1 LLGALGLPKRN
12 PAAMTAGWDGDFM
25 AMRRSTQ
32 MLILGIAVF
41 VIGAGVVLV
50 SFTGS
55 NGDKGATAAS
65 TTTTTIQAG
74 TVIVNSAAA
83 AAPATFTIPEG
94 KQAVAVQVPF
104 VAGLAGY
111 AKAGDTVNV
120 YGNIEKGA
128 ATPAPPATKLILS
141 GVDVLAVTG
150 PGPGAD
156 TGNGTYLLA
165 LDANQA
171 EQAIFFARFE
181 SLWLSLV
188 PKGQGKAQTSGHSYQ
203 NAF

>member
-1 LLGALGLPKRN
+1 
-12 PAAMTAGWDGDFM
+12 M

-32 MLILGIAVF
+32 MLILGLAIF
-41 VIGAGVVLV
+41 VIGAGVVFV
-50 SFTGS
+50 SLGGS
-55 NGDKGATAAS
+55 GGGSKNKSAVS
-65 TTTTTIQAG
+65 TTPPTIQAG
-74 TVIVNSAAA
+74 TVVVNA
-83 AAPATFTIPEG
+83 AAPAAPTSFTIPEG

-120 YGNIEKGA
+120 YGNIEKGPA
-128 ATPAPPATKLILS
+128 DPAPPASKLILS
-141 GVDVLAVTG
+141 GVQVLAVTG

-156 TGNGTYLLA
+156 TGNSTYLLA

-171 EQAIFFARFE
+171 EQAIFFAHFE
-181 SLWLSLV
+181 SMWLTLV
-188 PKGQGKAQTSGHSYQ
+188 PKGQAKPQTAGHSYK